1 MKAES
6 QMQVL
11 LGQDDSAVGREASL
25 ADAPWMKL
33 TEGNLAGAL
42 RATGATRSNVY
53 LVPPKQLR
61 VFTGF
66 NVRVR
71 NEDHVAHVRALA
83 DSMKAEGFF
92 PDKPLSGLV
101 VIEGGLHVIYIFD
114 GHCRLEAV
122 QLAIAEGAVIES
134 VPVVI
139 SQQGVSAA
147 DMTAALISRNTGR
160 PLEPIEKAAV
170 IKMLLNMGF
179 DTEAVMG
186 RLGFTRQYFRD
197 LMVLNEAPAEV
208 KGMVERGELSAKTA
222 VMVLR
227 SEGEKAVE
235 VLKASMDVAQ
245 AVGRRKVTE
254 KVLQSSKTKKKG
266 KGKTGAKALVVAQ
279 PVQVAAPAPVVAALP
294 RGEQSVLVSGPG
306 DEDLVGALTL
316 VRKDAAFG
324 GLEAQTRS
332 LVQRLLLRVEQE
344 RFAAEAARAGV
355 SLMTLEPVAAAV
367 AVQEATAEA
376 MPEKDGGG
384 EVQAA
389 AVGAAKPA
397 PVVKTKARRV
407 FKSQPDLLAPLEQMK
422 VKPAAKKVVAKKPK
436 PKAKAKA

>member
-1 MKAES
+1 MKAET
-6 QMQVL
+6 QMQVPQ
-11 LGQDDSAVGREASL
+11 GQDDGAAWREASL

-53 LVPPKQLR
+53 LVPPKHLR

-71 NEDHVAHVRALA
+71 NEEHVAHVRALA

-122 QLAIAEGAVIES
+122 ELAIAEGALIEA

-139 SQQGVSAA
+139 SQEGVSAA

-179 DTEAVMG
+179 DTEAVMA
-186 RLGFTRQYFRD
+186 RLGFTRQYYRD
-197 LMVLNEAPAEV
+197 LMVLNAAPAEV

-235 VLKASMDVAQ
+235 VLRASMDVAQ

-254 KVLQSSKTKKKG
+254 KVLQSSKSKKKG
-266 KGKTGAKALVVAQ
+266 KAGAKALVVAQ
-279 PVQVAAPAPVVAALP
+279 PVQVAAPAPVVAAVHS
-294 RGEQSVLVSGPG
+294 GEQSVLVSGPG
-306 DEDLVGALTL
+306 DEDLVGALAL

-324 GLEAQTRS
+324 GLEAQTRA

-344 RFAAEAARAGV
+344 RFAAEAAQAGV
-355 SLMTLEPVAAAV
+355 SLMTLEPVSAPVAAPAPEAKPVEAEAQAEVATAV
-367 AVQEATAEA
+367 A
-376 MPEKDGGG
+376 
-384 EVQAA
+384 
-389 AVGAAKPA
+389 AKSA

-407 FKSQPDLLAPLEQMK
+407 FKSQPDLLAPLEQK
-422 VKPAAKKVVAKKPK
+422 KAKPAAKKLVAKKPK
-436 PKAKAKA
+436 A